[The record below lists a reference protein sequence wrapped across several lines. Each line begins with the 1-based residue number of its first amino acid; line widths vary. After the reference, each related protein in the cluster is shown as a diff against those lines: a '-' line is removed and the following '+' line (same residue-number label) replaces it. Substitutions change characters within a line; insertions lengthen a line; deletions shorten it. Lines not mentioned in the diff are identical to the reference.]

1 MWYAGCWVKK
11 KKKKKGSAAACQT
24 LMDAVLALTAVAK
37 VAIHSNVMIY
47 LEFYQSQRCD
57 ALHKKGTF
65 GKNATVGVGSD

>member
-1 MWYAGCWVKK
+1 
-11 KKKKKGSAAACQT
+11 
-24 LMDAVLALTAVAK
+24 MDAVLALTAVAK